1 MTLSKKPRWMHSS
14 EEPRGC
20 SSHAQTKEGGRK
32 RETERDRDRVI
43 ETDIWRETERQ
54 RHRSI
59 NKLLL
64 GGRGGSLRQGGPYDG
79 TDRPLF

>member
-1 MTLSKKPRWMHSS
+1 MHSS

-43 ETDIWRETERQ
+43 ETERKNREIERNRDIYIERK
-54 RHRSI
+54 R
-59 NKLLL
+59 
-64 GGRGGSLRQGGPYDG
+64 
-79 TDRPLF
+79 

>member
-43 ETDIWRETERQ
+43 ETERKNREIERNRDIYRERK
-54 RHRSI
+54 R
-59 NKLLL
+59 
-64 GGRGGSLRQGGPYDG
+64 
-79 TDRPLF
+79 